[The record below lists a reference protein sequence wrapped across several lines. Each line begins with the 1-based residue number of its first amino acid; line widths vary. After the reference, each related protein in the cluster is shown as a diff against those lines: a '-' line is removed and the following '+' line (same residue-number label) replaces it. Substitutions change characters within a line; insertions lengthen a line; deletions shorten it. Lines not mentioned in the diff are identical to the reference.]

1 MVRFKRK
8 VENPNTK
15 HKGCI
20 VRLYPTEEQTTMIKK
35 TIGSARKIYNLLL
48 QDTKEQ
54 YEKDKTS
61 LHRSY
66 TYYKDPSHWRDG
78 EDYSYLSEVDS
89 HALNQA
95 QLNLFQAYYTFFAK
109 RTGFPTFK
117 RKSDPKQSYTTAY
130 SNKNIRIEF
139 KINENGKKTY
149 YLRLPKI
156 GFVKIKM
163 SREIPE
169 SYKIKSVTVTKTST
183 NKYYASLMLEYEDKQ
198 QKAELDPNNSI
209 GLDMDMKNLF
219 TDDQGNRAT
228 YPKFYRLTQEK
239 LARKQRQLSKMQ
251 KGSKNRQKQRI
262 KVAKIHE
269 KITNQRKDFLHKL
282 SKDIA
287 DTYDIVVIEDLNMQE
302 LSQSLNLGKSVYD
315 IGWGMFTEFLKY
327 KLEDRGKKLIK
338 IDRWFPS
345 SKTCSVCNYKYDSLA
360 LTDRSWECPQCHT
373 VHDRDVNAAV
383 NIRNEGLRIYS
394 ESTNR
399 RADGV
404 SSLRLAGTNTA
415 LSEKPSQY

>member
-1 MVRFKRK
+1 MSRFKSK

-20 VRLYPTEEQTTMIKK
+20 VRLYPTEEQATMIKK

-48 QDTKEQ
+48 QDTKKQ
-54 YEKDKTS
+54 YEKDKTFLL

-66 TYYKDPSHWRDG
+66 TYYKDPSNWKAG

-89 HALNQA
+89 MALNQV
-95 QLNLFQAYYTFFAK
+95 QNSLFQAYQNFFAK
-109 RTGFPTFK
+109 RSGFPTFK
-117 RKSDPKQSYTTAY
+117 RKSDPKQSYTTRY
-130 SNKNIRIEF
+130 TRIEF

-156 GFVKIKM
+156 GFVKIKL
-163 SREIPE
+163 SKLIPDR
-169 SYKIKSVTVTKTST
+169 YKIKSVVVTKTST
-183 NKYYASLMLEYEDKQ
+183 DKYYASLMLEYEIEP
-198 QKAELDPNNSI
+198 QKLELDPNNSI

-228 YPKFYRLTQEK
+228 YPKFYKLTQEK
-239 LARKQRQLSKMQ
+239 LARKQRQLSKMK

-269 KITNQRKDFLHKL
+269 KISNQRKDFLHKL
-282 SKDIA
+282 SKDLA
-287 DTYDIVVIEDLNMQE
+287 DTYDIVVIEDLDLQTM
-302 LSQSLNLGKSVYD
+302 SQSLNLGKSVYD
-315 IGWGMFTEFLKY
+315 NGWGMFTGMLAY
-327 KLEDRGKKLIK
+327 KLKDRGKVLIK
-338 IDRWFPS
+338 VDKYFPS
-345 SKTCSVCNYKYDSLA
+345 SKTCNVCGYKYDGLA

-373 VHDRDVNAAV
+373 AHDRDVNAAV

-394 ESTNR
+394 ESTNC
-399 RADGV
+399 RADRD
-404 SSLRLAGTNTA
+404 SSLILAGCQTA